1 MDKQAREAREQMKAL
16 SKKDKWTN
24 FWYYYRTHV
33 IVGIFVIFL
42 IGYTAVECAKR
53 VNYDLTISYYS
64 TTPISQEGTGKLTE
78 ELVKIVDDINYN
90 GQVDVYIAPC
100 FANLNEQ
107 NEQTQAVLMKL
118 QAELAGGD
126 SMGYI
131 VDETYYNM
139 LNKGYEECFEEF
151 ILISEIPSIR
161 EMLGIPE
168 DTKVYWAVKKL
179 YEAEKDDGYSGS
191 ASQIHEAQR

>member
-53 VNYDLTISYYS
+53 VNYDLNISYYS

-90 GQVDVYIAPC
+90 GQV
-100 FANLNEQ
+100 
-107 NEQTQAVLMKL
+107 
-118 QAELAGGD
+118 
-126 SMGYI
+126 GY
-131 VDETYYNM
+131 V
-139 LNKGYEECFEEF
+139 K
-151 ILISEIPSIR
+151 
-161 EMLGIPE
+161 E
-168 DTKVYWAVKKL
+168 DYV
-179 YEAEKDDGYSGS
+179 
-191 ASQIHEAQR
+191 Q